1 MKNVNNNEPGENNE
15 PSGNN
20 EPGGN
25 NNNEPGGNNNEPH
38 TERELE
44 LEKAVASL
52 TEKVKELTAVNQKL
66 YVRLGGEQHDDTR
79 TDAEKT
85 DDRLRKF
92 ISSHF
97 NRATLKEDE

>member
-1 MKNVNNNEPGENNE
+1 MPNENENHENDNHENEPDE
-15 PSGNN
+15 SQT
-20 EPGGN
+20 
-25 NNNEPGGNNNEPH
+25 H

-44 LEKAVASL
+44 LEQAVATL
-52 TEKVKELTAVNQKL
+52 TQRVQELTAVNQRL
-66 YVRLGGEQHDDTR
+66 YVRLGGEQHDDNR

-85 DDRLRKF
+85 DGRLRKF

>member
-1 MKNVNNNEPGENNE
+1 MENENNNHENENQENE
-15 PSGNN
+15 QDENQ
-20 EPGGN
+20 
-25 NNNEPGGNNNEPH
+25 PH

-97 NRATLKEDE
+97 NRAILKEDE

>member
-1 MKNVNNNEPGENNE
+1 MANENNDNHE
-15 PSGNN
+15 N
-20 EPGGN
+20 EN
-25 NNNEPGGNNNEPH
+25 HENEHDEIQPH

-44 LEKAVASL
+44 LEKSVAEL

>member
-1 MKNVNNNEPGENNE
+1 MANENENHENE
-15 PSGNN
+15 NHEN
-20 EPGGN
+20 EHD
-25 NNNEPGGNNNEPH
+25 EEQPH
-38 TERELE
+38 TEREIE
-44 LEKAVASL
+44 LEKSVAEL

-66 YVRLGGEQHDDTR
+66 SVRLGGEQHDDTR
-79 TDAEKT
+79 TEAEKT

>member
-1 MKNVNNNEPGENNE
+1 MENENNHE
-15 PSGNN
+15 N
-20 EPGGN
+20 EN
-25 NNNEPGGNNNEPH
+25 HENEHDENQPH
-38 TERELE
+38 TEREIE
-44 LEKAVASL
+44 LEKSVAEL

>member
-1 MKNVNNNEPGENNE
+1 MANENENHENE
-15 PSGNN
+15 NHEN
-20 EPGGN
+20 EHD
-25 NNNEPGGNNNEPH
+25 EDQPH

-52 TEKVKELTAVNQKL
+52 TEKVKELTAINQKL

-79 TDAEKT
+79 TEAEKT

-92 ISSHF
+92 IASHF
-97 NRATLKEDE
+97 NRSALKEDE

>member
-1 MKNVNNNEPGENNE
+1 MPNENENHENENHENEPDE
-15 PSGNN
+15 SQ
-20 EPGGN
+20 
-25 NNNEPGGNNNEPH
+25 PH
-38 TERELE
+38 TEREIE

-79 TDAEKT
+79 TEAEKT

-92 ISSHF
+92 IASHF
-97 NRATLKEDE
+97 NRSTLKEDE

>member
-1 MKNVNNNEPGENNE
+1 MANENNE
-15 PSGNN
+15 NHEN
-20 EPGGN
+20 EN
-25 NNNEPGGNNNEPH
+25 QENEQEESQPH

-92 ISSHF
+92 IASHF
-97 NRATLKEDE
+97 NRSTLREEE

>member
-1 MKNVNNNEPGENNE
+1 MSNENENHENENHENENNE
-15 PSGNN
+15 NN
-20 EPGGN
+20 EN
-25 NNNEPGGNNNEPH
+25 QPH

>member
-1 MKNVNNNEPGENNE
+1 MPNENNE
-15 PSGNN
+15 NHENENHEN
-20 EPGGN
+20 EPDEGQ
-25 NNNEPGGNNNEPH
+25 PH
-38 TERELE
+38 TEREIE

-97 NRATLKEDE
+97 NRATLTEDE

>member
-1 MKNVNNNEPGENNE
+1 MANENKPDENKPDENKPDENNPDE
-15 PSGNN
+15 NQ
-20 EPGGN
+20 
-25 NNNEPGGNNNEPH
+25 PH

-92 ISSHF
+92 IASHF
-97 NRATLKEDE
+97 NRSTLKEDE

>member
-1 MKNVNNNEPGENNE
+1 MANENNDNHE
-15 PSGNN
+15 N
-20 EPGGN
+20 EN
-25 NNNEPGGNNNEPH
+25 HENEHGEDQPH
-38 TERELE
+38 TEREIE
-44 LEKAVASL
+44 LEKSVAEL

>member
-1 MKNVNNNEPGENNE
+1 MENENNHE
-15 PSGNN
+15 N
-20 EPGGN
+20 EN
-25 NNNEPGGNNNEPH
+25 HENEHEEDQPH

-44 LEKAVASL
+44 LEQAVASL

>member
-1 MKNVNNNEPGENNE
+1 MMNENEHDENENYENEPGENQ
-15 PSGNN
+15 
-20 EPGGN
+20 
-25 NNNEPGGNNNEPH
+25 PH
-38 TERELE
+38 TEREIE

-92 ISSHF
+92 IASHF

>member
-1 MKNVNNNEPGENNE
+1 MANENNE
-15 PSGNN
+15 NHEDENQEN
-20 EPGGN
+20 EPDEGQ
-25 NNNEPGGNNNEPH
+25 PH
-38 TERELE
+38 TEREIE

-92 ISSHF
+92 IASHF

>member
-1 MKNVNNNEPGENNE
+1 MANENENHENE
-15 PSGNN
+15 NHEN
-20 EPGGN
+20 EHD
-25 NNNEPGGNNNEPH
+25 EDQPH
-38 TERELE
+38 TEREIE
-44 LEKAVASL
+44 LEKSVAEL
-52 TEKVKELTAVNQKL
+52 TEKVKELTAINQKL
-66 YVRLGGEQHDDTR
+66 YVRLGGEQHDDNR

>member
-1 MKNVNNNEPGENNE
+1 MANENENHENENHENEPDENQ
-15 PSGNN
+15 
-20 EPGGN
+20 
-25 NNNEPGGNNNEPH
+25 PH
-38 TERELE
+38 TEREIE
-44 LEKAVASL
+44 LEKSVAEL

-79 TDAEKT
+79 TEAEKT

>member
-1 MKNVNNNEPGENNE
+1 MANENENHENE
-15 PSGNN
+15 NQEN
-20 EPGGN
+20 EHEEGQ
-25 NNNEPGGNNNEPH
+25 PH
-38 TERELE
+38 TEREIE
-44 LEKAVASL
+44 LEKSVAEL

-97 NRATLKEDE
+97 NRSVLKEEE

>member
-1 MKNVNNNEPGENNE
+1 MENENNHE
-15 PSGNN
+15 N
-20 EPGGN
+20 EN
-25 NNNEPGGNNNEPH
+25 HENEHNEDQPH

-52 TEKVKELTAVNQKL
+52 TEKVKELTTVNQKL
-66 YVRLGGEQHDDTR
+66 YVRLGGEQHDDNR

-97 NRATLKEDE
+97 NRSALKEDE

>member
-1 MKNVNNNEPGENNE
+1 MANENENHENENHENEPDEDQ
-15 PSGNN
+15 
-20 EPGGN
+20 
-25 NNNEPGGNNNEPH
+25 PH

>member
-1 MKNVNNNEPGENNE
+1 MANENNDNHE
-15 PSGNN
+15 N
-20 EPGGN
+20 EN
-25 NNNEPGGNNNEPH
+25 QENEHEENQPH

-44 LEKAVASL
+44 LEKSVAEL

-66 YVRLGGEQHDDTR
+66 YVRLGGEQYDDTR

>member
-1 MKNVNNNEPGENNE
+1 MANENNDNHE
-15 PSGNN
+15 N
-20 EPGGN
+20 EN
-25 NNNEPGGNNNEPH
+25 QENEHEEDQPH

-92 ISSHF
+92 IASHF
-97 NRATLKEDE
+97 NRSTLKEDE

>member
-1 MKNVNNNEPGENNE
+1 MANENNE
-15 PSGNN
+15 NHENENN
-20 EPGGN
+20 E
-25 NNNEPGGNNNEPH
+25 NEHDENQPH

-44 LEKAVASL
+44 LEQAVATL

-92 ISSHF
+92 IASHF

>member
-1 MKNVNNNEPGENNE
+1 MANENNDNHE
-15 PSGNN
+15 N
-20 EPGGN
+20 EN
-25 NNNEPGGNNNEPH
+25 QENEQEENQPH

>member
-1 MKNVNNNEPGENNE
+1 MPNENENHENDNHENDNHENE
-15 PSGNN
+15 HDKDQ
-20 EPGGN
+20 
-25 NNNEPGGNNNEPH
+25 PH

-97 NRATLKEDE
+97 HRATLKEDE

>member
-1 MKNVNNNEPGENNE
+1 MANENENHENEDHENEPDE
-15 PSGNN
+15 SQ
-20 EPGGN
+20 
-25 NNNEPGGNNNEPH
+25 PH

>member
-1 MKNVNNNEPGENNE
+1 MANENNE
-15 PSGNN
+15 NHENENN
-20 EPGGN
+20 E
-25 NNNEPGGNNNEPH
+25 NEHDENQPH

-44 LEKAVASL
+44 LEQAVATL

-66 YVRLGGEQHDDTR
+66 YVRLGGEQHDDSR
-79 TDAEKT
+79 TDTEKT

-92 ISSHF
+92 IASHF

>member
-1 MKNVNNNEPGENNE
+1 MKNVNNNEPGVNNE

-25 NNNEPGGNNNEPH
+25 NEPDESQPH
-38 TERELE
+38 TEREIE

>member
-1 MKNVNNNEPGENNE
+1 MANENNDNHE
-15 PSGNN
+15 N
-20 EPGGN
+20 EN
-25 NNNEPGGNNNEPH
+25 QENELDESQPH

-44 LEKAVASL
+44 LEKSVAEL

>member
-1 MKNVNNNEPGENNE
+1 MANESNDNHENENHENE
-15 PSGNN
+15 HD
-20 EPGGN
+20 EDQ
-25 NNNEPGGNNNEPH
+25 PH

-44 LEKAVASL
+44 LEQAVATL

-66 YVRLGGEQHDDTR
+66 YVRLGGEQHDDNR

>member
-1 MKNVNNNEPGENNE
+1 MANENDHNENENQENE
-15 PSGNN
+15 QEESQ
-20 EPGGN
+20 
-25 NNNEPGGNNNEPH
+25 PH

-66 YVRLGGEQHDDTR
+66 YVRLGGEQRDDTR

-92 ISSHF
+92 IASHF
-97 NRATLKEDE
+97 NRSTLKEDE

>member
-1 MKNVNNNEPGENNE
+1 MSNENNE
-15 PSGNN
+15 NHEN
-20 EPGGN
+20 EN
-25 NNNEPGGNNNEPH
+25 HENENQENEHDEGQPH
-38 TERELE
+38 TEREIE

-52 TEKVKELTAVNQKL
+52 TEKVKELTAVNQRL

-97 NRATLKEDE
+97 NRSALKEDE

>member
-1 MKNVNNNEPGENNE
+1 MANENENHENENHENEPDENQ
-15 PSGNN
+15 
-20 EPGGN
+20 
-25 NNNEPGGNNNEPH
+25 PH

-79 TDAEKT
+79 TEAEKT

>member
-1 MKNVNNNEPGENNE
+1 MSNENENLENE
-15 PSGNN
+15 NHEN
-20 EPGGN
+20 EH
-25 NNNEPGGNNNEPH
+25 NEDQPH

-66 YVRLGGEQHDDTR
+66 YVRLGGEQHDDNR

-92 ISSHF
+92 IASHF
-97 NRATLKEDE
+97 NRSALKEDE

>member
-1 MKNVNNNEPGENNE
+1 MANENNE
-15 PSGNN
+15 NHETENHEN
-20 EPGGN
+20 EQDEN
-25 NNNEPGGNNNEPH
+25 QPH
-38 TERELE
+38 TEREIE

-92 ISSHF
+92 IASHF
-97 NRATLKEDE
+97 NRSTLKEDE

>member
-1 MKNVNNNEPGENNE
+1 MANENNE
-15 PSGNN
+15 NHENENHENENN
-20 EPGGN
+20 EDQ
-25 NNNEPGGNNNEPH
+25 PH
-38 TERELE
+38 TEREIE

-97 NRATLKEDE
+97 NRAALREDE

>member
-1 MKNVNNNEPGENNE
+1 MANENNE
-15 PSGNN
+15 NREN
-20 EPGGN
+20 EN
-25 NNNEPGGNNNEPH
+25 QENEHDEDQPH

-92 ISSHF
+92 IASHF
-97 NRATLKEDE
+97 NRSALKEDE

>member
-1 MKNVNNNEPGENNE
+1 MANENEHNENENHENE
-15 PSGNN
+15 HDENQ
-20 EPGGN
+20 
-25 NNNEPGGNNNEPH
+25 PH
-38 TERELE
+38 TEREIE
-44 LEKAVASL
+44 LEKAVATL

>member
-1 MKNVNNNEPGENNE
+1 MANENNE
-15 PSGNN
+15 NHEN
-20 EPGGN
+20 EN
-25 NNNEPGGNNNEPH
+25 QENEHDEGQPH